1 MIRLV
6 LDSIAA
12 GYEQDI
18 RELVQAFYPGE
29 EFEIRTPEGVHFS
42 NTTQEEK
49 NALKRARVVPCR
61 APARVLH
68 PRREA

>member
-49 NALKRARVVPCR
+49 NALKQ
-61 APARVLH
+61 APVR
-68 PRREA
+68 

>member
-49 NALKRARVVPCR
+49 NALK
-61 APARVLH
+61 
-68 PRREA
+68 